1 MSNYEDFD
9 PQISN
14 FKALRTPMLN
24 FTLKGLLTRD
34 ELQREKTKDYRNIV
48 IIQVMIVAFGLT
60 LSEPILEDSKSPASK
75 LIISVFSL
83 FAATYAFLLWDL
95 LRNFTTSRKLL
106 TVLIAVLAGV
116 VTTGIL
122 VEFPYYQILEVPD
135 RRTYLLVIH
144 GLLFPIEVTVISFAI
159 RDIFSGGFFTSD
171 KLWGAAS
178 IYLMI
183 GISFGSLY
191 DIISTAVPGS
201 LGVPVELGFP
211 TYTECVSYSL
221 GILGGVDAGL
231 QPTRLIRNISI
242 LEAVW
247 GSIYGM
253 LIIGKL
259 LGLPRQETSINQ

>member
-1 MSNYEDFD
+1 
-9 PQISN
+9 
-14 FKALRTPMLN
+14 MLN
-24 FTLKGLLTRD
+24 FTLKGLLSRD

-48 IIQVMIVAFGLT
+48 ILQIIIVVFGLT
-60 LSEPILEDSKSPASK
+60 LSQPLLEDSKSGISK
-75 LIISVFSL
+75 FIISLFS
-83 FAATYAFLLWDL
+83 FFGAVYAFLLWDL
-95 LRNFTTSRKLL
+95 LRNFTTSRRLL
-106 TVLIAVLAGV
+106 MVIIVVLSGIII
-116 VTTGIL
+116 TGIL
-122 VEFPYYQILEVPD
+122 VEFPYYQVLQVPD
-135 RRTYLLVIH
+135 RRMYLLTIH

-159 RDIFSGGFFTSD
+159 RDIFAGGFFTAD

-191 DIISTAVPGS
+191 DLISIAIPGS
-201 LGVPVELGFP
+201 LGAPIELGLP
-211 TYTECVSYSL
+211 NYAECVSYSL

-231 QPTRLIRNISI
+231 QPSRFIRNISI

-259 LGLPRQETSINQ
+259 LGLPRDPNSQ

>member
-1 MSNYEDFD
+1 
-9 PQISN
+9 
-14 FKALRTPMLN
+14 MLN

-48 IIQVMIVAFGLT
+48 IIQIIIVVFGLT
-60 LSEPILEDSKSPASK
+60 LSEPLLADSRSPQSK
-75 LIISVFSL
+75 LIITLFS
-83 FAATYAFLLWDL
+83 FFGAAYAFLLWDL

-106 TVLIAVLAGV
+106 VSIIAVLSGIV
-116 VTTGIL
+116 VTGIL
-122 VEFPYYQILEVPD
+122 VEFPYYQILEVTD

-144 GLLFPIEVTVISFAI
+144 GLLFPIEITVISFAI
-159 RDIFSGGFFTSD
+159 RDLFSGGFFTAD
-171 KLWGAAS
+171 KLWGAAC

-191 DIISTAVPGS
+191 DLISIAVPGS
-201 LGVPVELGFP
+201 LGAPIELGLP
-211 TYTECVSYSL
+211 NYAECVSYSL

-231 QPTRLIRNISI
+231 LPSRLIRNISI

-259 LGLPRQETSINQ
+259 LGLPRDETSNNQQPINK

>member
-1 MSNYEDFD
+1 
-9 PQISN
+9 
-14 FKALRTPMLN
+14 MLN

-48 IIQVMIVAFGLT
+48 IIQIIIVVFGLT
-60 LSEPILEDSKSPASK
+60 LSEPLLEDSKSPVSK
-75 LIISVFSL
+75 FIITLFS
-83 FAATYAFLLWDL
+83 FFGAAYAFLLWDL

-106 TVLIAVLAGV
+106 TLLITILAGV
-116 VTTGIL
+116 VITGIL
-122 VEFPYYQILEVPD
+122 VEFPYYQILQVPD
-135 RRTYLLVIH
+135 RRMYLLIIH
-144 GLLFPIEVTVISFAI
+144 GLLFPVEVTVIAFAI
-159 RDIFSGGFFTSD
+159 RDIFSGGFFTAD

-191 DIISTAVPGS
+191 DLISIAVPGS
-201 LGVPVELGFP
+201 LGAPIELGLP
-211 TYTECVSYSL
+211 NYAECVSYSL

-259 LGLPRQETSINQ
+259 LGLPREETSNTQ